1 MPELRRTG
9 RVYNAYPSKLPSG
22 GFPTAAEWPDAHS
35 PIAPSVF
42 PRSHRKAVVFYY
54 ILYYTVL
61 SFHFVLEIRKKRLSR
76 QAGTAYE
83 SDPFF
88 QVLANSGQILIIDTY
103 SDHWKGTAVLKEK
116 RFHRIALPLW
126 ASLLAAVFLAGAITL
141 LALWCQPN
149 SLRAVLIG
157 FRAQPLLIVLNAL
170 PIGLLL
176 LSFAFLFRNVF
187 YGAAL
192 VNFLVCALSLFN
204 RVKIEV
210 RDEPVFPRDFA
221 LVREVGSAIQTYD
234 IRYPVTAIIVV
245 VFATV
250 LLAVLGVF
258 LTSRP
263 VSFAVLKAKLTKKD
277 AVAVIPGR
285 GWPERILGAAVSFG
299 VLAALI
305 FTVYASNDLYN
316 SFRVSNAY
324 YVPSV
329 FNELGFPYCFC
340 HQFTTYPVDRPEG
353 FSKSEAAG
361 WETGEQTGLGKDVS
375 VIMVMDE
382 AFSDLTDQSMFTWTA
397 ETDPLP
403 NLHALHNDPH
413 TISGHIVVPG
423 FAGGTAN
430 TEFDVLTGMQTNA
443 LSDTTTSAMR
453 VVNRNL
459 DSLFRVFGADGYRT
473 SFYHPGDAWFYN
485 RENVYRWLGA
495 EYEVFARDME
505 NPEYK
510 GRWVTD
516 DYMVGLI
523 EQEFETAVSE
533 GRPLFNYTT
542 TIQNHMSYTADKYGE
557 GHTFAPIS
565 TTADISDE
573 TRTMLEVYT
582 EGVRD
587 ADAMLG
593 RLTEYFAEREEP
605 VVLVFY
611 GDHLPYLGDN
621 QKGYAELGSEVA
633 VAENDREDI
642 LCSYKTPYVIW
653 ANDAAAET
661 LDWNRAVS
669 ALNLPE
675 DGVISAAFMG
685 SVLLDLTGRSGENPW
700 FDFLSDLRQTAP
712 VVQKKT
718 YILADGSVLPQRILN
733 EQTDE
738 VSTALKDAVHK
749 WRCWSYYKLKYKDV
763 P

>member
-1 MPELRRTG
+1 MKG
-9 RVYNAYPSKLPSG
+9 
-22 GFPTAAEWPDAHS
+22 
-35 PIAPSVF
+35 
-42 PRSHRKAVVFYY
+42 
-54 ILYYTVL
+54 LY
-61 SFHFVLEIRKKRLSR
+61 
-76 QAGTAYE
+76 
-83 SDPFF
+83 
-88 QVLANSGQILIIDTY
+88 
-103 SDHWKGTAVLKEK
+103 VLKEK
-116 RFHRIALPLW
+116 RIYKRELPLW
-126 ASLLAAVFLAGAITL
+126 GSLLAAVLLAGCITL

-149 SLRAVLIG
+149 ALRTVLAG
-157 FRAQPLLIVLNAL
+157 FKAQPLLIVLNAL

-176 LSFAFLFRNVF
+176 LAFAFLFRNVF
-187 YGAAL
+187 YSGAL
-192 VNFLVCALSLFN
+192 VNFFVCALSLAN

-210 RDEPVFPRDFA
+210 RDEPVFPRDFS
-221 LVREVGSAIQTYD
+221 LLREVGSAIQSYD
-234 IRYPVTAIIVV
+234 IRYPVKAIAVV
-245 VFATV
+245 VLTTA
-250 LLAVLGVF
+250 LLIGLGVLF
-258 LTSRP
+258 PSRP
-263 VSFAVLKAKLTKKD
+263 VSLAALKAKLTKRD
-277 AVAVIPGR
+277 AVAVFPGR
-285 GWPERILGAAVSFG
+285 CWPERIVGAVLSFG
-299 VLAALI
+299 VLTALI
-305 FTVYASNDLYN
+305 FTVYASNTLYN

-361 WETGEQTGLGKDVS
+361 WETGGQTGLGKDVS
-375 VIMVMDE
+375 VILVMNE
-382 AFSDLTDQSMFTWTA
+382 AFSDLTDQPMFNWTE

-403 NLHALHNDPH
+403 NLHALQKDPH
-413 TISGHIVVPG
+413 ALSGHIVVPG

-443 LSDTTTSAMR
+443 LSVTATSAMR

-495 EYEVFARDME
+495 EHEVFAKDMK
-505 NPEYK
+505 NLEYK

-516 DYMVGLI
+516 DYMAGLI
-523 EQEFETAVSE
+523 EEEFETAVSE

-557 GHTFAPIS
+557 GYVFPPVS
-565 TTADISDE
+565 TTADISPE
-573 TRTMLEVYT
+573 TRSMLEVYT

-621 QKGYAELGSEVA
+621 QKGYAELGSEVSIP
-633 VAENDREDI
+633 ENEREDI
-642 LCSYKTPYVIW
+642 LCSYKTPYVLW
-653 ANDAAAET
+653 ANDAAADT
-661 LDWNRAVS
+661 LNWSEAVA
-669 ALNLPE
+669 ALDLPE
-675 DGVISAAFMG
+675 DGVLSASFLG
-685 SVLLDLTGRSGENPW
+685 SVLLDLTGHAGESPW
-700 FDFLSDLRQTAP
+700 FDFLSSLRRIAP

-738 VSTALKDAVHK
+738 SSMELKDAVRK
-749 WRCWSYYKLKYKDV
+749 WRCWSYYKLKYADV
-763 P
+763 G